1 MADLNSA
8 GHKDAWE
15 KAKILHRDI
24 SVNNILIDIESPID
38 TPHGFL
44 NDWDMSEYMEDMEN
58 PTALR
63 AVSAW

>member
-1 MADLNSA
+1 MADINSA

-24 SVNNILIDIESPID
+24 SANNILIDIESPID

-44 NDWDMSEYMEDMEN
+44 NDWDMSEYVEDMGKS
-58 PTALR
+58 AAR
-63 AVSAW
+63 RVVSAF